1 MRPCGSSTTS
11 RPAER
16 YTCWKRRRSGSSL
29 ASPFTRSS
37 SSRHLSSGYTSSA
50 VPLGAITSRS
60 LPASRST
67 SRNFAGMLSRPF
79 GSIVCL
85 KCPRNTFPPQAPQVA
100 PGPAL
105 NDTSWD
111 FNPLRG
117 TILVGVDWGCQAKTP
132 DFQAI
137 PCRRECHP
145 LGGGPDRPTA
155 GGRRPRVGRSGALLG
170 GAVVRQGLRHP
181 ALDLLDAG
189 LLGRVRR
196 QPLRRPLALGRLGH
210 PLPQLERGVGVVAGL
225 GHQDETDV
233 IGLRLLLAA
242 PRQQPAHLGPRA
254 ERRAHQLNGGRV
266 AARHTGQ
273 ELRRGLHAH
282 LLAEPLAAVARQHVA
297 DL

>member
-11 RPAER
+11 SPAER
-16 YTCWKRRRSGSSL
+16 YTCWKRRRSGSIFGSV
-29 ASPFTRSS
+29 ATRSS

-50 VPLGAITSRS
+50 VPLGAITRRS

-145 LGGGPDRPTA
+145 LGVARTGLPRVD
-155 GGRRPRVGRSGALLG
+155 GGRWWGRGALLG
-170 GAVVRQGLRHP
+170 GAVVRQGLGHP

-189 LLGRVRR
+189 LLGRVGR
-196 QPLRRPLALGRLGH
+196 QPLRRSLALGRLGH

-242 PRQQPAHLGPRA
+242 PRQQHAHLGPRA
-254 ERRAHQLNGGRV
+254 ERRAHQLHGGRI
-266 AARHTGQ
+266 AARHAGQ

-282 LLAEPLAAVARQHVA
+282 LLAEPLA
-297 DL
+297 